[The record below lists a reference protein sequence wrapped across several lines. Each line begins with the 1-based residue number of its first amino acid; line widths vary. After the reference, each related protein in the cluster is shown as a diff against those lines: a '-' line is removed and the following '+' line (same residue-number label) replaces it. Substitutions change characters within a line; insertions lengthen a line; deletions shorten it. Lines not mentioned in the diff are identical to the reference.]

1 MPAALGSN
9 AAHRSKAATLATRLT
24 QHDWHVEVAFK
35 LVYFKP
41 HGLGSF
47 CKRRA
52 QQKTHHC
59 ERQKCV

>member
-47 CKRRA
+47 CKR
-52 QQKTHHC
+52 
-59 ERQKCV
+59 